1 MGEAK
6 ILIVEDELIVA
17 HDIKSKLSKMDYD
30 VVGIAHRGQKAL
42 ELALEKK
49 PDLILM
55 DIKLSGELDG
65 IETNRLI
72 QEKMD
77 VPVIYLTA
85 YGNKAILDRATETK
99 PYGYLVKP
107 FKVKELNGTI
117 MTTLYRHNFEK
128 QIEGEQKWLFDIL
141 QSIGEAVVVIDKN
154 FEIVFMNP
162 FACDVLNYEDEQ
174 ALGRDINEVFKLS
187 SDTQKR
193 VDLRDLFE
201 DIVDENGIA
210 KEAYLKLDYN
220 KVKEISFCLSAIS
233 DESDQSEG
241 FVVVFRDITQQK
253 EAERFLKQSKQIL
266 QHKVAERTDELT
278 QINKKMSNEIAIR
291 RRAETEAMEAK
302 ENLKNIIDS
311 SSELIFSFDLEG
323 RLKSWNRTATHLTGY
338 SAKEVKGRYLHK
350 IPFFIDDKSIAEM
363 IKDVSEKKISIKE
376 RIIVESKKGEKRVL
390 SLSISPLQNRN
401 QQCIGT
407 LFIGH
412 DITTNLELHKFLV
425 HGNSYLLSDKDATK
439 SFSLLMDMLDESTH
453 GLFVSRIHSTPFEK
467 KYAMENLHVV
477 GIGSV
482 KDEST
487 YVVQNLCQLKEEI
500 INFFKNNKNCVV
512 LLDGAHFF
520 FTMGSFD
527 EFTRWL
533 FEITEIVYL
542 KKALLFLRV
551 DPDLIDKKQESI
563 LKNELRVPPS
573 QDIENVKLN
582 DDLAKILMFI
592 KTQNENNCLV
602 PLKKIMS
609 EFDIVYLTAAK
620 RIGLLEEKGLL
631 FTRKQGKAKMI
642 FISEKGK
649 NVLSKR
655 QSIG

>member
-30 VVGIAHRGQKAL
+30 VVGIAHRGEKAL
-42 ELALEKK
+42 ELALETK

-141 QSIGEAVVVIDKN
+141 QSIGEAVVVTDKN
-154 FEIVFMNP
+154 FEIVFLNP
-162 FACDVLNYEDEQ
+162 FACDVLNYEDKQ
-174 ALGRDINEVFKLS
+174 ALGRDIDEVFNLS
-187 SDTQKR
+187 SATQKR
-193 VDLRDLFE
+193 VNLRDLFE
-201 DIVDENGIA
+201 DIVDENGVA
-210 KEAYLKLDYN
+210 KEAYLKLDD
-220 KVKEISFCLSAIS
+220 KIVKEISFCLSAIS
-233 DESDQSEG
+233 DESDQNEG

-266 QHKVAERTDELT
+266 QQKVAERTDELT
-278 QINKKMSNEIAIR
+278 QINKKMSDEIAIR
-291 RRAETEAMEAK
+291 RRAETETMEAK

-323 RLKSWNRTATHLTGY
+323 RLKSWNRTASGLTGY

-350 IPFFIDDKSIAEM
+350 IPFFIDDKSIIEM
-363 IKDVSEKKISIKE
+363 IKDVSEKKITIKE

-390 SLSISPLQNRN
+390 SLSISPLQNRD

-425 HGNSYLLSDKDATK
+425 YGNSYLLSDQDAEK

-453 GLFVSRIHSTPFEK
+453 GLFVSRVHSIPFEK

-482 KDEST
+482 ANGSSCLVKSLSQLKDEI
-487 YVVQNLCQLKEEI
+487 VKFFEEYE
-500 INFFKNNKNCVV
+500 NCVV

-520 FTMGSFD
+520 FTMDSFD
-527 EFTRWL
+527 EFARWI
-533 FEITEIVYL
+533 FEITEFVYQ

-551 DPDLIDKKQESI
+551 DPDLIDKRQERI

-592 KTQNENNCLV
+592 RTQNENNSLV